1 MKTKIKKWIA
11 FRKIVAIITL
21 LALIVASVQGLLL
34 AQSVTQ
40 GFDSDESLQRGMI
53 VRIKESDTSK
63 VELLS
68 QSSAK
73 YMYGVVVDPNDSP
86 VTLSTDDRKL
96 FVATTGQYDVL
107 VSEQNGQIVKG
118 EYITISS
125 IAGVGMKYDE
135 SQPVVIGRAVEDFND
150 SKEVIGTVDVDGRKA
165 NIGRIKADIAV
176 AKNPLQKNTDARV
189 PQFFS
194 NTAEAIA
201 NRPVNSVRIYASLI
215 IFIITSI
222 IAIVVLYGGI
232 RSGII
237 SIGRNPLSKKSV
249 IKAMLQVVVI
259 GLSIFLSGV
268 FGVYLLLKL

>member
-1 MKTKIKKWIA
+1 M
-11 FRKIVAIITL
+11 
-21 LALIVASVQGLLL
+21 
-34 AQSVTQ
+34 
-40 GFDSDESLQRGMI
+40 
-53 VRIKESDTSK
+53 
-63 VELLS
+63 
-68 QSSAK
+68 
-73 YMYGVVVDPNDSP
+73 
-86 VTLSTDDRKL
+86 
-96 FVATTGQYDVL
+96 
-107 VSEQNGQIVKG
+107 VSEQNGQIAKG